1 MSSPFR
7 RAMFGSESSGDYGET
22 GSDSGHYGGYQFG
35 DARLSEFADFLGRPV
50 SREEFIS
57 NPRMQEQAMDW
68 HESDILDY
76 IEKKDL
82 GKYLGSTIKGT
93 KITEGSLLA
102 MAHLGG
108 RAGMATY
115 LRSDG
120 EIDKQDKYKTRMSDY
135 ARKFSPFSITDD
147 VSSVAE
153 PEVTLEAF
161 VPTANDEAESDL
173 ANIAFENMTDEDIVM
188 AQAVKPSGITSG
200 AASGVDPQ
208 MQAIAAAVMEA
219 KKGDPK
225 AKGFRAM
232 QMGLGMLDK
241 DIQPMLEQLSS
252 LQVPQRPP
260 SAMDRFTGGI
270 ASLKDSI
277 GNMFRMGN

>member
-57 NPRMQEQAMDW
+57 SPRMQEQAMDW

-147 VSSVAE
+147 VSS
-153 PEVTLEAF
+153 
-161 VPTANDEAESDL
+161 EAESDL
-173 ANIAFENMTDEDIVM
+173 ANIAVENMTDEDIVM

-270 ASLKDSI
+270 GSLKDSI

>member
-57 NPRMQEQAMDW
+57 SPRMQEQAMDW

-93 KITEGSLLA
+93 KMTEGSLLA

-115 LRSDG
+115 LRSNG
-120 EIDKQDKYKTRMSDY
+120 EIDKQDKYKTKMSDY

-147 VSSVAE
+147 VRS
-153 PEVTLEAF
+153 
-161 VPTANDEAESDL
+161 EAESDL
-173 ANIAFENMTDEDIVM
+173 AFAALRDEE
-188 AQAVKPSGITSG
+188 ASGITSG
-200 AASGVDPQ
+200 AASGVNPR
-208 MQAIAAAVMEA
+208 MEAIAAAVMEA
-219 KKGDPK
+219 KKGDK
-225 AKGFRAM
+225 DAKGFRAM

-241 DIQPMLEQLSS
+241 DIQPMLKPTSA
-252 LQVPQRPP
+252 LQVSQRPP

-270 ASLKDSI
+270 GSLKDSI

>member
-57 NPRMQEQAMDW
+57 SPRMQEQAMDW

-93 KITEGSLLA
+93 KMTEGSLLA

-115 LRSDG
+115 LRSNG
-120 EIDKQDKYKTRMSDY
+120 EIDKQDKYKTKMSDY

-147 VSSVAE
+147 VGS
-153 PEVTLEAF
+153 
-161 VPTANDEAESDL
+161 EAESDL
-173 ANIAFENMTDEDIVM
+173 AFAALRDEE
-188 AQAVKPSGITSG
+188 ASGITSG
-200 AASGVDPQ
+200 AASGVNPR
-208 MQAIAAAVMEA
+208 MEAIAAAVMEA
-219 KKGDPK
+219 KKGDK
-225 AKGFRAM
+225 DAKGFRAM

-241 DIQPMLEQLSS
+241 DIQPMLTPTSA
-252 LQVPQRPP
+252 LQVSQRPP

-270 ASLKDSI
+270 GSLKDSI

>member
-7 RAMFGSESSGDYGET
+7 RAMFGSESSSNYGET

-57 NPRMQEQAMDW
+57 SPRLQEQAMDW
-68 HESDILDY
+68 HEADILDY

-108 RAGMATY
+108 RSGMATY

-120 EIDKQDKYKTRMSDY
+120 KIDKQDKYKTRMSDY
-135 ARKFSPFSITDD
+135 ARKFAPFSITDD
-147 VSSVAE
+147 VGS
-153 PEVTLEAF
+153 EA
-161 VPTANDEAESDL
+161 NLDL
-173 ANIAFENMTDEDIVM
+173 AASELREEAAAIRAADADLYNALN
-188 AQAVKPSGITSG
+188 QASGITSG

-208 MQAIAAAVMEA
+208 VAAIASAVMEA
-219 KKGDPK
+219 KKGDKERSGIGNIMMESSP
-225 AKGFRAM
+225 R
-232 QMGLGMLDK
+232 
-241 DIQPMLEQLSS
+241 PMPMPTPTSA
-252 LQVPQRPP
+252 LQVSQRPP

-270 ASLKDSI
+270 GSLKDSI